1 MLRAKEN
8 PKMHAP
14 RPLGELQVGEFV
26 VGFWLFTHRR
36 RVHLGVFDLDR
47 REFRSTLTF
56 ARLEADGQATPVRR
70 IENEDA
76 SIRAVD
82 ARVVGPDMRFVLEL
96 NRGVPLQLTRTALE
110 PLLEPAGPPLTFS
123 PARPLGPWPQLDA
136 RIQLDIGEQWNVA
149 DSLRPEQWL
158 FNPRFSP
165 GAPTA
170 SMSVNT
176 ADGQT
181 LLLTDEGA
189 PAGLLSD
196 AALPQW
202 WDRPALRVVAF
213 QRMARAYRPFLALS
227 RYSAPKLIP
236 PSELWVVDA
245 STAPRSLSA
254 ECKLGAVIGFALAEG
269 PRGEPWLLALTRARA
284 GVVISALARAAKGW
298 AMVHEWPVDALAT
311 RIVALWHDDAWHIV
325 LGHGEPATSL
335 HYLRR

>member
-1 MLRAKEN
+1 MS
-8 PKMHAP
+8 AP
-14 RPLGELQVGEFV
+14 RPLGEFQFGEFV
-26 VGFWLFTHRR
+26 AGFWLFTHRR
-36 RVHLGVFDLDR
+36 RVHLGVFDRDR
-47 REFRSTLTF
+47 SESRSTLTL
-56 ARLEADGQATPVRR
+56 ARLEADGQATPLRR
-70 IENEDA
+70 LENEQS
-76 SIRAVD
+76 SIRAID

-96 NRGVPLQLTRTALE
+96 NLGVPLQLTSTALE
-110 PLLEPAGPPLTFS
+110 PLLDPAGPTTTFS
-123 PARPLGPWPQLDA
+123 PARPIGPWPQLDE
-136 RIQLDIGEQWNVA
+136 RIQLELGAQWNVA
-149 DSLRPEQWL
+149 DSLRPTHWL

-170 SMSVNT
+170 SLIVNT

-181 LLLTDEGA
+181 LLLTDEGS

-202 WDRPALRVVAF
+202 WDRPALSVVAF
-213 QRMARAYRPFLALS
+213 QRMTMPYRPFWALS

-236 PSELWVVDA
+236 PSELWVADA

-254 ECKLGAVIGFALAEG
+254 ECKLGSVIGFALADG
-269 PRGEPWLLALTRARA
+269 PRGEPWLLALTGAKA
-284 GVVISALARAAKGW
+284 GVVISALARTAKGW
-298 AMVHEWPVDALAT
+298 AKVHEWPVDALAT